1 MSVPKSTPKRRDGI
15 DTMARLMVQARIEL
29 ANKGVDSFDLD
40 AVLERAEAARSSLYH
55 HFGSKFDLIYTAQ
68 LEELAEGLNN
78 DNLFFRFLAETSTS
92 EEEFFNKL
100 ADLMRATSTKEFVEF
115 RRRRIQVLASATQ
128 NDKLGE
134 AVRVAQ
140 VQGNLYFTETLEIL
154 RTRGWI
160 NPKHDLHAVTYMIQ
174 GLLIGHII
182 LDFSHLPELEEGW
195 VDLAMESIVNL
206 VGASEKFQTLAKAS
220 KKKTKSK

>member
-1 MSVPKSTPKRRDGI
+1 
-15 DTMARLMVQARIEL
+15 MARLMVQARIEL
-29 ANKGVDSFDLD
+29 ANKGVDNFDLD

-154 RTRGWI
+154 CTRGWI
-160 NPKHDLHAVTYMIQ
+160 NPKHDLHAVTYMVQ
-174 GLLIGHII
+174 GLLMGHIM
-182 LDFSHLPELEEGW
+182 LDFSQLPELEKDW
-195 VDLAMESIVNL
+195 VDLAMESIANL
-206 VGASEKFQTLAKAS
+206 VGASEKFQTLSKAS
-220 KKKTKSK
+220 KKK

>member
-140 VQGNLYFTETLEIL
+140 VQGNLYFAETLEIL

-160 NPKHDLHAVTYMIQ
+160 NPKHDLHTVAYMIQ

-182 LDFSHLPELEEGW
+182 LDFSHLPELEEDW
-195 VDLAMESIVNL
+195 VDLAMETIVNL
-206 VGASEKFQTLAKAS
+206 VGGSEKFQSLAKAN
-220 KKKTKSK
+220 KKK

>member
-140 VQGNLYFTETLEIL
+140 VQGNLYFAETLEIL

-160 NPKHDLHAVTYMIQ
+160 NPKHDLHTVAYMIQ

-182 LDFSHLPELEEGW
+182 LDFSQLPELEEGW

-220 KKKTKSK
+220 KKE

>member
-140 VQGNLYFTETLEIL
+140 VQGNLYFAETLEIL

-160 NPKHDLHAVTYMIQ
+160 NPKHDLHTVGYMIQ

-220 KKKTKSK
+220 KKKTKSQ

>member
-15 DTMARLMVQARIEL
+15 ETMARLMVQARIEL
-29 ANKGVDSFDLD
+29 ANKGVDNFDLD

-100 ADLMRATSTKEFVEF
+100 ADLMRATSTKEFIEF

-140 VQGNLYFTETLEIL
+140 VQGYVYFTETLEIL

-160 NPKHDLHAVTYMIQ
+160 KPQHDLHAVTYMVQ
-174 GLLIGHII
+174 GLLMGHIM
-182 LDFSHLPELEEGW
+182 LDFSQLPELEEDW
-195 VDLAMESIVNL
+195 VDLAMETIVNL
-206 VGASEKFQTLAKAS
+206 VGGSEKFQSLAKAN
-220 KKKTKSK
+220 KKK

>member
-1 MSVPKSTPKRRDGI
+1 MAIPKSSPKRRDGI

-29 ANKGVDSFDLD
+29 ANKGVDNFDLD

-160 NPKHDLHAVTYMIQ
+160 KPQHDLHAVTYMIQ
-174 GLLIGHII
+174 GLLMGHIM
-182 LDFSHLPELEEGW
+182 LDFSQLPELEEDW

>member
-140 VQGNLYFTETLEIL
+140 VQGYVYFTETLEIL

-160 NPKHDLHAVTYMIQ
+160 NPKHDLHTVAYMIQ

-220 KKKTKSK
+220 KKKTKSQ

>member
-15 DTMARLMVQARIEL
+15 ETMARLMVQARIEL

-140 VQGNLYFTETLEIL
+140 VQGNLYFAETLEIL

-160 NPKHDLHAVTYMIQ
+160 NPKHDLHTVAYMIQ

-195 VDLAMESIVNL
+195 VDLAMESIVTL

-220 KKKTKSK
+220 KKKTKSQ

>member
-1 MSVPKSTPKRRDGI
+1 MAIPKPSPKRRDGI

-29 ANKGVDSFDLD
+29 ANKGVDNFDLD

-140 VQGNLYFTETLEIL
+140 VQGNLYFAETL
-154 RTRGWI
+154 
-160 NPKHDLHAVTYMIQ
+160 
-174 GLLIGHII
+174 
-182 LDFSHLPELEEGW
+182 
-195 VDLAMESIVNL
+195 
-206 VGASEKFQTLAKAS
+206 
-220 KKKTKSK
+220 

>member
-1 MSVPKSTPKRRDGI
+1 MAIPKPSPKRRDGI

-29 ANKGVDSFDLD
+29 ANKGVDNFDVE
-40 AVLERAEAARSSLYH
+40 AVLEGAEAARSSLYH

-140 VQGNLYFTETLEIL
+140 VQGNLYFAETLEIL

-160 NPKHDLHAVTYMIQ
+160 KPQHDLHAVTYMIQ
-174 GLLIGHII
+174 GLLIGHIM
-182 LDFSHLPELEEGW
+182 LDFSQLPELEEDW

>member
-1 MSVPKSTPKRRDGI
+1 MAIPKPSPKRRDGI

-29 ANKGVDSFDLD
+29 ANKGVDNFDLD

-140 VQGNLYFTETLEIL
+140 VQGNLYFAETLEIL

-160 NPKHDLHAVTYMIQ
+160 NPKHDLHTVTYMIQ
-174 GLLIGHII
+174 GLLMGHIM
-182 LDFSHLPELEEGW
+182 LDFSQLPELEEGW

>member
-1 MSVPKSTPKRRDGI
+1 MSVPKSTPQRRDGI

-140 VQGNLYFTETLEIL
+140 VQGNLYFAETLEIL

-160 NPKHDLHAVTYMIQ
+160 NPKHDLHTVAYMIQ

-220 KKKTKSK
+220 KKKTKSQ

>member
-1 MSVPKSTPKRRDGI
+1 MGTPKDTPKRIDGI
-15 DTMARLMVQARIEL
+15 ETMARLMKQARVEL
-29 ANKGVDSFDLD
+29 AKNGVDNFDVE

-78 DNLFFRFLAETSTS
+78 DNVLFRLMVETTTTEDEFFSKLAE
-92 EEEFFNKL
+92 
-100 ADLMRATSTKEFVEF
+100 LMRATSTKEFAEF

-128 NDKLGE
+128 NEKLAE

-140 VQGNLYFTETLEIL
+140 VEGNLYFTETLEML

-160 NPKHDLHAVTYMIQ
+160 NPQHDLHAVTYMIQ
-174 GLLIGHII
+174 GLLIGHLL
-182 LDFSHLPELEEGW
+182 LDFSQLPDLEDGWGELAI
-195 VDLAMESIVNL
+195 LSIVNL
-206 VGASEKFQTLAKAS
+206 VGASEKFQTLATTTAK
-220 KKKTKSK
+220 KSK

>member
-1 MSVPKSTPKRRDGI
+1 MAIPKPSPKRRDGI

-29 ANKGVDSFDLD
+29 AKNGVDNFDVE
-40 AVLERAEAARSSLYH
+40 AVLESAEAARSSLYH

-68 LEELAEGLNN
+68 LEELAEGLQN
-78 DNLFFRFLAETSTS
+78 DNLYFRFLAETSTS

-140 VQGNLYFTETLEIL
+140 VQGNLYFAETLEIL

-160 NPKHDLHAVTYMIQ
+160 KPQHDLHAVTYMIQ
-174 GLLIGHII
+174 GLLIGHIM
-182 LDFSHLPELEEGW
+182 LDFSQLPELEEDW

-220 KKKTKSK
+220 KKK

>member
-1 MSVPKSTPKRRDGI
+1 
-15 DTMARLMVQARIEL
+15 
-29 ANKGVDSFDLD
+29 
-40 AVLERAEAARSSLYH
+40 LYH

-78 DNLFFRFLAETSTS
+78 DNVVFRYLAENSAS
-92 EEEFFNKL
+92 EEDFFNKL
-100 ADLMRATSTKEFVEF
+100 ADLLRATSTQQLVDF

-128 NDKLGE
+128 NDKL
-134 AVRVAQ
+134 AKAIRVAQ
-140 VQGNLYFTETLEIL
+140 VEGNLYFTETLEIL

-174 GLLIGHII
+174 GLLMGHIM
-182 LDFSHLPELEEGW
+182 LDFSQLPELEDGW

-206 VGASEKFQTLAKAS
+206 VGASEKFQVLAKAP
-220 KKKTKSK
+220 KKKAKSK

>member
-1 MSVPKSTPKRRDGI
+1 
-15 DTMARLMVQARIEL
+15 L

-140 VQGNLYFTETLEIL
+140 VQGNLYFAETLEIL

-160 NPKHDLHAVTYMIQ
+160 NPKHDLHTVAYMIQ

-220 KKKTKSK
+220 KKKTKSQ